1 MRIRTI
7 EDRVIAQCQAQGI
20 IYDQVEGLANF
31 SPGIMMFYGVKR
43 DKGLVKLGMGRQQRY
58 LALIGPTII
67 IQLYENQIA
76 I

>member
-1 MRIRTI
+1 M
-7 EDRVIAQCQAQGI
+7 DRVEKAAWNVNISLI
-20 IYDQVEGLANF
+20 RSEGLTEIT
-31 SPGIMMFYGVKR
+31 PGVMMFYGVKR